1 MLGRGLGQG
10 AERRVGLGPDAA
22 QFPQEDVDRG
32 GADAGGQLPQTALQ
46 IIRVRGGCVQAFQ
59 GALIARL
66 QRLHDLQQ
74 LGGGLEI
81 ITRVAALVQ
90 EHHQVVPTLA
100 QDGFRGVDSGCHEGP
115 EGAGGQGPGNTRPKK
130 DGGQEPLLAR
140 PDPDLRS
147 RPNSVANL
155 PGNFSSNS
163 VIISI

>member
-1 MLGRGLGQG
+1 M
-10 AERRVGLGPDAA
+10 
-22 QFPQEDVDRG
+22 
-32 GADAGGQLPQTALQ
+32 
-46 IIRVRGGCVQAFQ
+46 VRGGFVQAFQ

-81 ITRVAALVQ
+81 ITGVTALVQ

-115 EGAGGQGPGNTRPKK
+115 EGAGGQGPGKARPKK

-140 PDPDLRS
+140 LG
-147 RPNSVANL
+147 
-155 PGNFSSNS
+155 PGFEVQAQFRGEPAVEFFQQFRNYFHIRAFVRFKVI
-163 VIISI
+163 VIIAEK